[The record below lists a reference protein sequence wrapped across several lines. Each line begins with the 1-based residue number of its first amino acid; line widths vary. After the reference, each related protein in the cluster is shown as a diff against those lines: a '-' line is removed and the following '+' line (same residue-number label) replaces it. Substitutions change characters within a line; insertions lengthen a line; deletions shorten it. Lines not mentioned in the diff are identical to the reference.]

1 VAVTGGGSASSTL
14 SLAGPVS
21 ELAADGGRVAIL
33 VRTKTGSCARDRV
46 AVWAPVTRSFVP
58 IGASACVGSTSTG
71 AGLFSVG
78 LAGTRVA
85 YVQFAGG
92 NTRELQLR
100 LATLA
105 RPRPATVASA
115 SFGVDELQ
123 GTEIGRVAG
132 DGSLLAFDWWSQCL
146 PCAAPIAPRGSI
158 FRLVANG
165 GAACPNAGLG
175 ALPRC
180 RPVVSTVGALRL
192 LAVGGGLVVARSG
205 DDVSVLGLDGTATST
220 GTFTGAR
227 AARIDRGVLLVL
239 TRVGT
244 QNSLWTVELSSGR
257 RSGPWILPA
266 SRSAGDDVCADPSGC
281 RLAALRLA
289 DYQAGIAVY
298 VVGRAVHLLRLAD
311 RRDVTIRVPGL
322 GPVHAQLEP
331 SGLFYSYSPAT
342 RPPRGRVAFVPLS
355 RLPKARRSGLP
366 RGCRPGARRGGR
378 TPASGSPPAARAAG
392 RSRMPA
398 RRRP

>member
-1 VAVTGGGSASSTL
+1 MPALLAGLVAANTAVL
-14 SLAGPVS
+14 PLAGPVS

-33 VRTKTGSCARDRV
+33 VRTKTGNCARDRV
-46 AVWAPVTRSFVP
+46 AVWAPTTRSFVP
-58 IGASACVGSTSTG
+58 IGASACVWSTSTG

-85 YVQFAGG
+85 YVQFASG

-100 LATLA
+100 LASV
-105 RPRPATVASA
+105 RSPRPATVASA
-115 SFGVDELQ
+115 SFGVDAVQ
-123 GTEIGRVAG
+123 GTYIGRVAG

-158 FRLVANG
+158 FRLVSSG

-180 RPVVSTVGALRL
+180 RPVISAAGSLRL
-192 LAVGGGLVVARSG
+192 LAVGGGLVVMRSG
-205 DDVSVLGLDGTATST
+205 DDVAVHALDGTVVYS
-220 GTFTGAR
+220 GAFAGLR
-227 AARIDRGVLLVL
+227 AARIDARVLLVL

-244 QNSLWTVELSSGR
+244 QSNLWTVDLSSGQ

-266 SRSAGDDVCADPSGC
+266 SRSAGDDVCADPGGC

-289 DYQAGIAVY
+289 DFQDGIAVY
-298 VVGRAVHLLRLAD
+298 VAGRTVHLLRLTD
-311 RRDVTIRVPGL
+311 RRDVAIRAPGV

-331 SGLFYSYSPAT
+331 SGLLYSYSPAAS
-342 RPPRGRVAFVPLS
+342 PGRGRVAFVPMSAVL
-355 RLPKARRSGLP
+355 ARF
-366 RGCRPGARRGGR
+366 A
-378 TPASGSPPAARAAG
+378 
-392 RSRMPA
+392 
-398 RRRP
+398 

>member
-1 VAVTGGGSASSTL
+1 VITRVVLAGLVAVTGGGSASSTL

-46 AVWAPVTRSFVP
+46 AVWAPATRRFVP

-85 YVQFAGG
+85 YVRFAGG

-100 LATLA
+100 LASLA
-105 RPRPATVASA
+105 RPRSATVASA
-115 SFGVDELQ
+115 SFGVDALQ
-123 GTEIGRVAG
+123 GTSIGRIAG
-132 DGSLLAFDWWSQCL
+132 DGTLLAFDWWSQCL
-146 PCAAPIAPRGSI
+146 PCAAPVAPRGSI
-158 FRLVANG
+158 FRLVSSG

-180 RPVVSTVGALRL
+180 RPVLSAADSLRL
-192 LAVGGGLVVARSG
+192 LAVGGGLVVMRSG
-205 DDVSVLGLDGTATST
+205 DDVAVRAPDGTVVYS
-220 GTFTGAR
+220 GAFAGLR
-227 AARIDRGVLLVL
+227 AARIDARVLLVL

-244 QNSLWTVELSSGR
+244 QTSLWTVDLSSGQ

-289 DYQAGIAVY
+289 DFQGDIAVY
-298 VVGRAVHLLRLAD
+298 VAGRTVHLLRLAD
-311 RRDVTIRVPGL
+311 RRALAIRAPGL

-331 SGLFYSYSPAT
+331 SGLFYSYSPGSPT
-342 RPPRGRVAFVPLS
+342 RGRVAFVPLS
-355 RLPKARRSGLP
+355 RLP
-366 RGCRPGARRGGR
+366 
-378 TPASGSPPAARAAG
+378 
-392 RSRMPA
+392 
-398 RRRP
+398 

>member
-1 VAVTGGGSASSTL
+1 MIGALLAALMAANTPVL
-14 SLAGPVS
+14 PLAGPVS

-46 AVWAPVTRSFVP
+46 AVWAPATRSFVP
-58 IGASACVGSTSTG
+58 VGASACVGSTSTG

-100 LATLA
+100 LASVGS
-105 RPRPATVASA
+105 PRPATVASA
-115 SFGVDELQ
+115 SFGVDEVQ

-146 PCAAPIAPRGSI
+146 PCAAPVAPRGSI
-158 FRLVANG
+158 FRVVPSG

-180 RPVVSTVGALRL
+180 RPVVSAAGSLRL
-192 LAVGGGLVVARSG
+192 LAVGGGLVVMRSG
-205 DDVSVLGLDGTATST
+205 DDVAVRGFDGTVLST
-220 GTFTGAR
+220 GTFPGLR
-227 AARIDRGVLLVL
+227 AARIDARVLLVL
-239 TRVGT
+239 TRVGA
-244 QNSLWTVELSSGR
+244 QSSLWTVDLSSGQ

-266 SRSAGDDVCADPSGC
+266 AKSTGDDVCGDPSGC
-281 RLAALRLA
+281 RPTALRLA
-289 DYQAGIAVY
+289 DYQNGIAAY
-298 VVGRAVHLLRLAD
+298 VLGRTVHLLRLAD
-311 RRDVTIRVPGL
+311 RRDVAIRAPGV

-331 SGLFYSYSPAT
+331 SGLFYSYGPAASPG
-342 RPPRGRVAFVPLS
+342 RGRVAFVPLGQ
-355 RLPKARRSGLP
+355 LP
-366 RGCRPGARRGGR
+366 
-378 TPASGSPPAARAAG
+378 
-392 RSRMPA
+392 
-398 RRRP
+398 

>member
-1 VAVTGGGSASSTL
+1 VIGAILAALMAANTPVL
-14 SLAGPVS
+14 PLAGPVS

-46 AVWAPVTRSFVP
+46 AVWAPRTRSFVP

-100 LATLA
+100 LASLR

-115 SFGVDELQ
+115 SFGVDEVQ
-123 GTEIGRVAG
+123 GTEIGRVSG

-146 PCAAPIAPRGSI
+146 PCAAPIAPRASI
-158 FRLVANG
+158 FRVVSSG

-180 RPVVSTVGALRL
+180 RPLVSAAASLRL
-192 LAVGGGLVVARSG
+192 LAVGGGLTVMRSG
-205 DDVSVLGLDGTATST
+205 DDVAVRALEGMAVYSGAFAGL
-220 GTFTGAR
+220 R
-227 AARIDRGVLLVL
+227 AARIDARILLVL

-244 QNSLWTVELSSGR
+244 QSSLWTVDLSSGL
-257 RSGPWILPA
+257 RSGPWLLPA
-266 SRSAGDDVCADPSGC
+266 AKSAGDEVCGDPSGC
-281 RLAALRLA
+281 RPAPLRLA
-289 DYQAGIAVY
+289 DYQNGVAVY
-298 VVGRAVHLLRLAD
+298 VLGRVVHLLRLSD
-311 RRDVTIRVPGL
+311 RRDVAIRAPGV

-331 SGLFYSYSPAT
+331 PGLFYSYSPAGN
-342 RPPRGRVAFVPLS
+342 PSRGRVAFV
-355 RLPKARRSGLP
+355 RLP
-366 RGCRPGARRGGR
+366 
-378 TPASGSPPAARAAG
+378 
-392 RSRMPA
+392 
-398 RRRP
+398 

>member
-1 VAVTGGGSASSTL
+1 VITLALLAGLVTANAPAL
-14 SLAGPVS
+14 PLAGPVS

-46 AVWAPVTRSFVP
+46 AVWAPATRSFVP

-85 YVQFAGG
+85 YVQSAGG

-100 LATLA
+100 LASLP

-115 SFGVDELQ
+115 SFGVDEVQ
-123 GTEIGRVAG
+123 GTYIGRVAG
-132 DGSLLAFDWWSQCL
+132 DGSLLAFDWWSDCL
-146 PCAAPIAPRGSI
+146 PCAAPVAPRGSI
-158 FRLVANG
+158 FRLVSSG

-180 RPVVSTVGALRL
+180 RPVLSAAGSLRL
-192 LAVGGGLVVARSG
+192 LAVGGGLVVMRSG
-205 DDVSVLGLDGTATST
+205 DDVAVRAPDGTVLYT
-220 GTFTGAR
+220 GTFPGLR
-227 AARIDRGVLLVL
+227 ATRIDARVLLVL
-239 TRVGT
+239 TRAGT
-244 QNSLWTVELSSGR
+244 QSSLWTVDLSSGQ

-266 SRSAGDDVCADPSGC
+266 ARSAGDDVCADPSGC

-289 DYQAGIAVY
+289 DYQDGLAVY
-298 VVGRAVHLLRLAD
+298 VVGHAVHLLRLSD
-311 RRDVTIRVPGL
+311 RLDSAIRVPGV

-331 SGLFYSYSPAT
+331 SGLFYSYSPVAS
-342 RPPRGRVAFVPLS
+342 RGRVVFVPLA
-355 RLPKARRSGLP
+355 RLP
-366 RGCRPGARRGGR
+366 
-378 TPASGSPPAARAAG
+378 
-392 RSRMPA
+392 
-398 RRRP
+398 

>member
-1 VAVTGGGSASSTL
+1 VIGALLAALVAASTPVL
-14 SLAGPVS
+14 PLAGPVS

-46 AVWAPVTRSFVP
+46 AVWAPATRSFVP

-78 LAGTRVA
+78 LAGTRVG

-100 LATLA
+100 VAAVA

-115 SFGVDELQ
+115 SFGVDELD

-146 PCAAPIAPRGSI
+146 PCAAPAAPRGSI
-158 FRLVANG
+158 FRVVPSG
-165 GAACPNAGLG
+165 GTTCPNAGLG

-180 RPVVSTVGALRL
+180 RPVLSAAGSLRL
-192 LAVGGGLVVARSG
+192 LAVGGGLVAMRSG
-205 DDVSVLGLDGTATST
+205 DDVAVRALDGTVPYT
-220 GTFTGAR
+220 GTFPGLR
-227 AARIDRGVLLVL
+227 AARIDANVLLVL
-239 TRVGT
+239 TRLGT
-244 QNSLWTVELSSGR
+244 QSSLWTVDVASGQ
-257 RSGPWILPA
+257 RSGPWLLPA
-266 SRSAGDDVCADPSGC
+266 ARSAGDDVCGDPSGC
-281 RLAALRLA
+281 RPAALRLA

-298 VVGRAVHLLRLAD
+298 VAGRAVHLLRLAD
-311 RRDVTIRVPGL
+311 RRDVAIRAPGA

-331 SGLFYSYSPAT
+331 SGLFYSYSLART
-342 RPPRGRVAFVPLS
+342 AGRGRVAFVPLA
-355 RLPKARRSGLP
+355 RLP
-366 RGCRPGARRGGR
+366 
-378 TPASGSPPAARAAG
+378 
-392 RSRMPA
+392 
-398 RRRP
+398 

>member
-1 VAVTGGGSASSTL
+1 VIGALLAALAAASTPVL
-14 SLAGPVS
+14 TLAGPVS

-46 AVWAPVTRSFVP
+46 AVWAPATRSFVP

-100 LATLA
+100 LASVGS
-105 RPRPATVASA
+105 PRPATVASA
-115 SFGVDELQ
+115 SFGVDEVQ

-146 PCAAPIAPRGSI
+146 PCAAPVAPRGSI
-158 FRLVANG
+158 FRVVSSG
-165 GAACPNAGLG
+165 GTACPNAGLG

-180 RPVVSTVGALRL
+180 RPVLSAAGSLRL
-192 LAVGGGLVVARSG
+192 LAVGGDLVVMRSG
-205 DDVSVLGLDGTATST
+205 DDVAVRAPDGTVLST
-220 GTFTGAR
+220 GTFPGLR
-227 AARIDRGVLLVL
+227 AARIDARVLLVL

-244 QNSLWTVELSSGR
+244 QSGLWTVDLSSGQ

-266 SRSAGDDVCADPSGC
+266 AKSAGDDVCGDPSGC
-281 RLAALRLA
+281 RPSALRLA
-289 DYQAGIAVY
+289 DYQSGIAVY

-311 RRDVTIRVPGL
+311 LRDVAIRAPGV

-331 SGLFYSYSPAT
+331 SGLFYSYSPAAT
-342 RPPRGRVAFVPLS
+342 PGRGRVAFVAFN
-355 RLPKARRSGLP
+355 RLP
-366 RGCRPGARRGGR
+366 
-378 TPASGSPPAARAAG
+378 
-392 RSRMPA
+392 
-398 RRRP
+398 

>member
-1 VAVTGGGSASSTL
+1 VIGALLAALMAANTPVL
-14 SLAGPVS
+14 PLAGPVS

-33 VRTKTGSCARDRV
+33 VRTETGSCARDRV
-46 AVWAPVTRSFVP
+46 AVWAPATRSFVP

-100 LATLA
+100 LASLA

-115 SFGVDELQ
+115 SFEVDEVQ

-132 DGSLLAFDWWSQCL
+132 DGSLLAFDWWSECL

-158 FRLVANG
+158 FRVVSSG

-180 RPVVSTVGALRL
+180 RPVLSATGSLRL
-192 LAVGGGLVVARSG
+192 LAVGGGLVVMRSG
-205 DDVSVLGLDGTATST
+205 DDVAVRASDGTVLYT
-220 GTFTGAR
+220 GTFPGLR
-227 AARIDRGVLLVL
+227 AARIDARVLLVL
-239 TRVGT
+239 TRVES
-244 QNSLWTVELSSGR
+244 QSSLWTVDLSSGQ

-266 SRSAGDDVCADPSGC
+266 AKSTGDDVCADPKGC
-281 RLAALRLA
+281 RLAGLRLA
-289 DYQAGIAVY
+289 DYQSGIAVY

-311 RRDVTIRVPGL
+311 RRDVAIRAPGV

-331 SGLFYSYSPAT
+331 AGLFYSYSPDAS
-342 RPPRGRVAFVPLS
+342 PGRGRVAFVPGA
-355 RLPKARRSGLP
+355 RLP
-366 RGCRPGARRGGR
+366 
-378 TPASGSPPAARAAG
+378 
-392 RSRMPA
+392 
-398 RRRP
+398 